1 MVATVRIS
9 ATPAFELIEP
19 KIDESTRLLQ
29 DRLNALA
36 PEEVAAVIGAV
47 ARALAPVEDDVP
59 DVVRR
64 LVGGAQLTPAERAAV
79 EVDVLMRSF
88 QRRRELLDGAL
99 TTAEVACL
107 LDVTRQT
114 PHDRVGSGSLLAVR
128 DRGALRFP
136 AWQLDPDGPDGV
148 IADLPRVFRAL
159 NVSSLAKVRWLTKP
173 NEMLSGATPLAA
185 LKAGRVADVTSLA
198 QGVGVD

>member
-1 MVATVRIS
+1 M
-9 ATPAFELIEP
+9 
-19 KIDESTRLLQ
+19 
-29 DRLNALA
+29 
-36 PEEVAAVIGAV
+36 
-47 ARALAPVEDDVP
+47 
-59 DVVRR
+59 
-64 LVGGAQLTPAERAAV
+64 
-79 EVDVLMRSF
+79 
-88 QRRRELLDGAL
+88 
-99 TTAEVACL
+99 
-107 LDVTRQT
+107 
-114 PHDRVGSGSLLAVR
+114 R

-136 AWQLDPDGPDGV
+136 AWQFDPDGPDGV